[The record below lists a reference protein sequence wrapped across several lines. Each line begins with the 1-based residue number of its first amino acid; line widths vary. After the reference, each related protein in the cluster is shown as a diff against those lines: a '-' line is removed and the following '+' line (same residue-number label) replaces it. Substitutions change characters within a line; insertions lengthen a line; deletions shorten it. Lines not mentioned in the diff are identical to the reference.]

1 MYVFWYGVCIFYMC
15 TKVINLVA
23 LQQLHPRCCFGKG
36 CYKVWVSKCWR
47 RSIRRER
54 ASFLAYAFWVHKNA
68 TPKNWLMRVKGKL
81 YQILV
86 LHLSI

>member
-1 MYVFWYGVCIFYMC
+1 MCIHMYVFFISCSVGKCVKKKKKKTLSPSLLLYMC

-47 RSIRRER
+47 RSIRREMY
-54 ASFLAYAFWVHKNA
+54 FLAFELEN
-68 TPKNWLMRVKGKL
+68 
-81 YQILV
+81 
-86 LHLSI
+86 

>member
-36 CYKVWVSKCWR
+36 CYQVWVSKCWR

-54 ASFLAYAFWVHKNA
+54 VYVSGEPRVHTFL
-68 TPKNWLMRVKGKL
+68 LC
-81 YQILV
+81 
-86 LHLSI
+86 

>member
-23 LQQLHPRCCFGKG
+23 LQQLHPYYMCTKVINLVALRQLHPRCCFGKG

-47 RSIRRER
+47 RSIRREVN
-54 ASFLAYAFWVHKNA
+54 FLKQAPGVSYS
-68 TPKNWLMRVKGKL
+68 T
-81 YQILV
+81 
-86 LHLSI
+86 